1 MISYYFKENEMG
13 RAKWHSYSYW
23 SCFQQ
28 WYYWKSYWMGY
39 HQLCQKYYWNLKW
52 MWMLKY
58 KPVNGWLSIISTE
71 VCWSSSNMEWT
82 LSNENPQQS
91 WWLVWNFLSSV
102 ALRVVNITNVN
113 AVILPSKTQIVTLLK
128 SPHADKKSR
137 EQFSKKRWS
146 LVWNL
151 CYDSPKWD
159 IGYCS
164 SYVTV

>member
-1 MISYYFKENEMG
+1 MISYYLKENEMG

-39 HQLCQKYYWNLKW
+39 HQLCQKYYWNIKW

-58 KPVNGWLSIISTE
+58 THEINSVALDNTELS
-71 VCWSSSNMEWT
+71 WT
-82 LSNENPQQS
+82 SVHWMWRLNNKNHQEY
-91 WWLVWNFLSSV
+91 WWLLWYFFSSV
-102 ALRVVNITNVN
+102 ALRVANITHVN
-113 AVILPSKTQIVTLLK
+113 PIVLPSRTQTVTLLK

-146 LVWNL
+146 LIWKVS
-151 CYDSPKWD
+151 YDSPRWD